1 MIYLANS
8 FSINMLN
15 IDDFYLIAIK
25 KIDLDFVK
33 ENLKNIEFYSCIG
46 HKETAEFLTLL
57 LDVEVKFNRE
67 NIKLNFGDKM
77 VVFQL
82 NERLPEGKILT
93 KEELQNY
100 NYAFYYIELV
110 KVSK

>member
-25 KIDLDFVK
+25 KIDLSLV
-33 ENLKNIEFYSCIG
+33 ESILKNFEFYSCIG

-67 NIKLNFGDKM
+67 NIKLNYGDRM
-77 VVFQL
+77 IVFQL

-93 KEELQNY
+93 KEELQKY

-110 KVSK
+110 KVNK